1 MKFISDSIEDNPEVT
16 IINIYGDPKVLTLKA
31 AIELILRAYTGVY
44 LTDKERIKSLEVDL
58 EIARKNE
65 SDAVKDVELLHE
77 VFQRNIIN
85 SDMDAAVKYW
95 GKSVI
100 KSAAE
105 FIEGMF
111 EEKSGSEEQ
120 KEYDEKKRY
129 FEGRWIGTSKE
140 ACEKMGQDLINIAEG
155 LKKEPIIPPYEY
167 ATIGDDKKTTDPE
180 EELFGKEIFHHCDC
194 GFITKVQPII
204 LPADYECSSCGIK
217 FKITRE
223 IVSKMQE
230 IKDKKNI
237 PIGDLAYPRGTSF
250 VSKDNMGLICGCGCS
265 MVITP
270 AEFPFRFSCH
280 KCNSDLILSEDQF
293 KAYKGMTMK
302 LEILK

>member
-1 MKFISDSIEDNPEVT
+1 MKHELTRFIERYIQCPP
-16 IINIYGDPKVLTLKA
+16 NIRLKSGDGKTVDVDLFTALD
-31 AIELILRAYTGVY
+31 LILAQYTGVVV
-44 LTDKERIKSLEVDL
+44 TDKDRIKDL
-58 EIARKNE
+58 ELDLAIARKNE

-85 SDMDAAVKYW
+85 SDMDAAVHYW

-100 KSAAE
+100 RSAAE
-105 FIEGMF
+105 FIENMF
-111 EEKSGSEEQ
+111 VGKTTTEEESSSGTGSSREEQ
-120 KEYDEKKRY
+120 KEDDEKKRY
-129 FEGRWIGTSKE
+129 
-140 ACEKMGQDLINIAEG
+140 LEG

-180 EELFGKEIFHHCDC
+180 EELFCKVIFHHCDC

-204 LPADYECSSCGIK
+204 LPADYECSNCGIK

-293 KAYKGMTMK
+293 KAYKGMTIK